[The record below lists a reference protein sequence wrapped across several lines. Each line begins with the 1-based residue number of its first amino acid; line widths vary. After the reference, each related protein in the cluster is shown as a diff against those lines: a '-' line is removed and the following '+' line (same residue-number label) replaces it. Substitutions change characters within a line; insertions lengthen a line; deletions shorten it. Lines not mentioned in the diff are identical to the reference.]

1 MMLLHIVAVGKLRSR
16 EIAALCADFEKRLG
30 AYAKLKIT
38 EVADS
43 DPAGEGKLILRE
55 LDRDRGAEV
64 VVLAEEG
71 RTFTTAEFAGRLKR
85 CDTKVVFVVGGP
97 FGLAP
102 EVKARA
108 KLLWSLSPMTFTHE
122 LARLLLLEQLYR
134 TLNFNAGGSYHHI

>member
-1 MMLLHIVAVGKLRSR
+1 MMLLHIVAVGRVRSR

-43 DPAGEGKLILRE
+43 DPAGEGKAIMRE
-55 LDRDRGAEV
+55 LDKERSAEI

-71 RTFTTAEFAGRLKR
+71 RTFTTAEFSARLKR
-85 CDTKVVFVVGGP
+85 CDTKVVFVLGGP

-108 KLLWSLSPMTFTHE
+108 KLLWSLSPLTFTHE
-122 LARLLLLEQLYR
+122 LARLVLLAQLYR
-134 TLNFNAGGSYHHI
+134 TLNFNAGGSYHHV